1 MTYFLNKCKKKVK
14 LFLKPLRTV
23 ITDETDN
30 HFIKNKQI
38 SWMMVALH
46 SISTDV
52 GNSMDQFNFN
62 DTRYK
67 DLWFEGY
74 RMCKINKRLKLEQWQ
89 LSVLTSFQRFLNSWQ
104 FVVKINTNFI
114 MYYKL
119 FNLILL
125 VIEVYI
131 LYS

>member
-1 MTYFLNKCKKKVK
+1 MK

-74 RMCKINKRLKLEQWQ
+74 RMCKINKRLKLEQ
-89 LSVLTSFQRFLNSWQ
+89 
-104 FVVKINTNFI
+104 
-114 MYYKL
+114 
-119 FNLILL
+119 
-125 VIEVYI
+125 
-131 LYS
+131 